1 MKAIRWENESITNW
15 GICDD
20 CGKCAEVCYAG
31 AREMIGSIVSVS
43 QLMVEIKRDIPF
55 FDQSGGG
62 VTFTGGEPMFQ
73 REFLW
78 ESLLACKEQGI
89 HTIVDTSGYTSWEG
103 FEQIISCVDIFLYD
117 LKLMDETRHK
127 QYTSVSNL
135 MILDNLKKL
144 SRARASIIVRIP
156 LIPGVN
162 DDEENIIQSAS
173 FLSTLPHLLGVELM
187 PYHEIGLA
195 KYQGLGMNY
204 RFNQLKPIS
213 LQHIQEVE
221 QIIYNYHLPIL
232 KDSPGRII

>member
-1 MKAIRWENESITNW
+1 
-15 GICDD
+15 
-20 CGKCAEVCYAG
+20 
-31 AREMIGSIVSVS
+31 
-43 QLMVEIKRDIPF
+43 
-55 FDQSGGG
+55 
-62 VTFTGGEPMFQ
+62 
-73 REFLW
+73 
-78 ESLLACKEQGI
+78 
-89 HTIVDTSGYTSWEG
+89 
-103 FEQIISCVDIFLYD
+103 
-117 LKLMDETRHK
+117 
-127 QYTSVSNL
+127 